1 MDCAIRNAAVIVTLR
16 DALAAAA
23 RLTSRSLIAAGCRT
37 GTVPVACSGQ
47 TALAEG
53 RRAA

>member
-1 MDCAIRNAAVIVTLR
+1 MECAIRNAVVIVTLR

-23 RLTSRSLIAAGCRT
+23 CPAWSSRIDAGCRT
-37 GTVPVACSGQ
+37 GTVPVACSQ
-47 TALAEG
+47 TSLAEG